1 MMYLCVFAQTPSSGF
16 NAHILAHQYS
26 LSNPKGTLCDIFHE
40 VSSLLIC
47 SATIGSWVL
56 WKNFFYGCCYLLC
69 NTVIL
74 QLVILK
80 LLTLFCL
87 LFASQLWTASSY
99 AIFFSWRTKVL
110 SVPRWYKMRLEK
122 LQNRIVINDST
133 WKDCLLMLCPDHPL
147 LQPTRSFTLPFF
159 PSQSMRSSL
168 LFCFFHIWLVS
179 N

>member
-1 MMYLCVFAQTPSSGF
+1 MMYLCVFAQTPSIGF

-26 LSNPKGTLCDIFHE
+26 LSNPKGTLCDIFL
-40 VSSLLIC
+40 SSLKEFL
-47 SATIGSWVL
+47 SL
-56 WKNFFYGCCYLLC
+56 LLPLC

-87 LFASQLWTASSY
+87 LFASQLQTASSY
-99 AIFFSWRTKVL
+99 AISSFSDTQRYWVSLDGIKWD
-110 SVPRWYKMRLEK
+110 SKK
-122 LQNRIVINDST
+122 LQNCIVINDST

-147 LQPTRSFTLPFF
+147 LQPTKSFTLLFF
-159 PSQSMRSSL
+159 PSQLMRSSL
-168 LFCFFHIWLVS
+168 LFCCFHIWLVS